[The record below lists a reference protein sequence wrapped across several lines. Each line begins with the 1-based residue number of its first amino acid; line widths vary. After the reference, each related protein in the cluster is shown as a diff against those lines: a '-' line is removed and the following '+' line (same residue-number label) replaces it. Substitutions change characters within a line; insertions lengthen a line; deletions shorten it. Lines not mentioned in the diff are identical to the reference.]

1 MRDWLSMKAGQI
13 SYVDTSDTLYVPEY
27 KHIMRVPGGWIVVY
41 KDTPVY
47 VPEPKHEGNKL
58 CQDNSRYKRL
68 RSKNEAKMKRSTFL
82 KTLVAAPAVIA
93 AVSQAEPRLLSR
105 MDVLRERLSKEWLKQ
120 RLGIKDHPLK

>member
-47 VPEPKHEGNKL
+47 VPEPKHEGISYVKTIPDISDL
-58 CQDNSRYKRL
+58 
-68 RSKNEAKMKRSTFL
+68 EAKMR
-82 KTLVAAPAVIA
+82 
-93 AVSQAEPRLLSR
+93 
-105 MDVLRERLSKEWLKQ
+105 Q
-120 RLGIKDHPLK
+120 R